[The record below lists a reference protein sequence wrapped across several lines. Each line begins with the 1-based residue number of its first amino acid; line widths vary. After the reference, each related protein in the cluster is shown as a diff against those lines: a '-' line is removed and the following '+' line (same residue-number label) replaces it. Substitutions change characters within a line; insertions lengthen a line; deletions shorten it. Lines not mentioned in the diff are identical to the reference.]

1 MDFTTLAKVTYS
13 DQLILTTE
21 QLAEFYGCT
30 TDNIKKNFNANKDR
44 FIEGKHYFKVEG
56 ENLNYLRVTFG
67 NLQISPMTRLMYLW
81 TKKGAAR
88 HAKMLSTEKAWEVF
102 ELLEEAYFESKEKIE
117 SAPKVENAV
126 AVQNNFEMKL
136 LVTPALEDV
145 KASVKI
151 AEELFSVKQGIA
163 LATCINAAAKNHGV
177 DLSMFNSLL
186 PPAEHE
192 IGMYT
197 PTQIGKKI
205 GKSAQYVNKKLVELG
220 LQEKDGNGYKLTDA
234 GKEYAEA
241 MPFERNGH
249 TGYQIKWTAEILKF
263 FE

>member
-1 MDFTTLAKVTYS
+1 MDFKNLAKVTYS

-117 SAPKVENAV
+117 SASKVENAV
-126 AVQNNFEMKL
+126 AVQNL
-136 LVTPALEDV
+136 TPVPEYH
-145 KASVKI
+145 KIVKI
-151 AEELFSVKQGIA
+151 IDKTAMQIVKCFGTKYGIA
-163 LATCINAAAKNHGV
+163 FANVASMIEENHGV
-177 DLSMFNSLL
+177 NLSKIKSLI
-186 PPAEHE
+186 PPADYE

-205 GKSAQYVNKKLVELG
+205 GKSAQYVNKKLAELG
-220 LQEKDGNGYKLTDA
+220 FQVKDGNGYKLTDA

>member
-1 MDFTTLAKVTYS
+1 MGGVQRITIINESGLYS
-13 DQLILTTE
+13 LILSSK
-21 QLAEFYGCT
+21 LPDA
-30 TDNIKKNFNANKDR
+30 KK
-44 FIEGKHYFKVEG
+44 FK
-56 ENLNYLRVTFG
+56 RWVT
-67 NLQISPMTRLMYLW
+67 S
-81 TKKGAAR
+81 
-88 HAKMLSTEKAWEVF
+88 EV
-102 ELLEEAYFESKEKIE
+102 LPSIRKTGSYSL
-117 SAPKVENAV
+117 PKVENAV

-151 AEELFSVKQGIA
+151 AEELFSVKPGIA

-205 GKSAQYVNKKLVELG
+205 GKSAQYVNQKLVELG
-220 LQEKDGNGYKLTDA
+220 LQEKDGNGYKLTEK

-249 TGYQIKWTAEILKF
+249 TGYQIKWTAKF
-263 FE
+263 F